1 MCAQL
6 NPTAVPTAL
15 PARPYRRIEPDVLV
29 SRIRDLN
36 KRLAVLRSKI
46 NLHEPVVLEPEVL
59 RNLNKKRCSVPTAL
73 PARRYRNLESEVLY
87 SKIRNLKK
95 RLAVLGS
102 KVVVLEDRLVKRRAA
117 SPDAW
122 RARPLPSPALVAL
135 EAVAPLPPPT
145 TTGAP
150 AGTSAERDG
159 PCVAEKV
166 LAAPPPGPQTV
177 PACVTEAVLVAL
189 WSGTLYAAAVWLAA
203 SYAVHLP

>member
-95 RLAVLGS
+95 RLAVLAS
-102 KVVVLEDRLVKRRAA
+102 RVVLLKA
-117 SPDAW
+117 
-122 RARPLPSPALVAL
+122 AL

-159 PCVAEKV
+159 PCVTEKV

-189 WSGTLYAAAVWLAA
+189 WSSTLYAAAVWLAA